1 MGRVIRGQRTCNLK
15 NDGHKLIKGMSMNK
29 RLWVLNP
36 LLLATALP
44 AWAVDDSMIVS
55 ANRTHRTVAEMAQTT
70 WVIEGQE
77 IEQQVQGGKE
87 FKDVLAQ
94 LIPGIDVSSQG
105 RTNYGMNM
113 RGRAIVVLIDGVRLN
128 SSRTDSRQL
137 DSIDPFNIEHIEV
150 ISGATSLYGGG
161 STGGLINIV
170 TKKGQQERQVDLE
183 LGSKTGFA
191 NSNDHDE
198 RVAAAVSGGTDHAS
212 GRLSVA
218 YQRFGGWY
226 DGNNDALI
234 LDNTQTGLQHS
245 DRLDVMGTGTIE
257 IDENRQLQLVTQYYK
272 SQGDDY
278 GLYLGKNM
286 SAVTGDGKAFTTD
299 GLNSDRVPGTERHLI
314 SLQYSD
320 ADFLGQNLVS
330 QVYYRDESL
339 TFYPFPTLSKGQ
351 VSSFSSSK
359 QDTDQYGAKITLN
372 SQPLDGWDL
381 TWGVDA
387 DHETFNANQMFF
399 DLDQSMS
406 SGGLNNQAIY
416 TTGRYPGYSITNLA
430 PFLQSSYDLNDIF
443 TISGGVRYQWTE
455 NRVDDFVGYAQQQ
468 DVASGKVSS
477 ADAIPGGKTDYDN
490 FLFNAGIVA
499 HLTDRQQTWF
509 NFSQGVELPDPG
521 KYYGIGK
528 YGAAVNGHLPLLSSV
543 NVGDSP
549 LQGIKVNS
557 YELGW
562 RYTGDNLRTQLAA
575 YYSTSD
581 KTIVVNRTDMTIDV
595 QSDKRRIYGVEGA
608 VDYYFPNSDW
618 SAGANFNVLKS
629 QVKSDGS
636 WQKWDVT
643 LASPSKAT
651 AWVGWAP
658 EPWSL
663 RVQSQQVFDISDASG
678 NKLDGYNTVDFIGSY
693 ALPLGKLTFS
703 IENLLNEDYV
713 TLWGQRAPLLY
724 SPTYGSSS
732 LYEYKGRGR
741 TFGLNY
747 ALSF

>member
-1 MGRVIRGQRTCNLK
+1 MK
-15 NDGHKLIKGMSMNK
+15 K
-29 RLWVLNP
+29 RLWVLHP
-36 LLLATALP
+36 LLLVSSLP
-44 AWAVDDSMIVS
+44 ALAAQSDEDSIIVS

-137 DSIDPFNIEHIEV
+137 DAIDPFNIEHIEV

-170 TKKGQQERQVDLE
+170 TKKGQQDRQVDLE
-183 LGSKTGFA
+183 VGSKSGFA

-198 RVAAAVSGGTDHAS
+198 RIAAAVSGGTDHAS

-257 IDENRQLQLVTQYYK
+257 IDDNRQLQLVTQYYK
-272 SQGDDY
+272 SQGDDDY
-278 GLYLGKNM
+278 GLWLGKNM
-286 SAVTGDGKAFTTD
+286 SAVTSGGKAYTTD
-299 GLNSDRVPGTERHLI
+299 GLNSDRIPGTERHLI

-320 ADFLGQNLVS
+320 ADFFGQNLVS

-339 TFYPFPTLSKGQ
+339 TFYPFPTLTKGQ
-351 VSSFSSSK
+351 VSSFSSSQ
-359 QDTDQYGAKITLN
+359 QDTDQYGAKLTLN
-372 SQPLDGWDL
+372 SQPLAGWDL
-381 TWGVDA
+381 TWGLDA

-399 DLDQSMS
+399 DLQQSLA
-406 SGGLNNQAIY
+406 SGGLHNESIY
-416 TTGRYPGYSITNLA
+416 TTGRYPGYSISNVA
-430 PFLQSSYDLNDIF
+430 PFLQSSYDLNEIF
-443 TISGGVRYQWTE
+443 TVSGGVRYQWTE

-468 DVASGKVSS
+468 DIANGKARS
-477 ADAIPGGKTDYDN
+477 ADAIKGGKTDYDN

-499 HLTDRQQTWF
+499 HLTERQQTWF

-528 YGAAVNGHLPLLSSV
+528 YGAAVNGHLPLISSV
-543 NVGDSP
+543 NVDDSP

-608 VDYYFPNSDW
+608 VDYFIPDSDW
-618 SAGANFNVLKS
+618 SVGGNFNVLKS
-629 QVKSDGS
+629 QVQTDGR

-658 EPWSL
+658 DPWSL
-663 RVQSQQVFDISDASG
+663 RVQSQQVFDLSDAAG
-678 NKLDGYNTVDFIGSY
+678 NKLEGYNTVDFIGSY
-693 ALPLGKLTFS
+693 ALPVGKLTFS

-713 TLWGQRAPLLY
+713 TIWGQRAPLLY

-732 LYEYKGRGR
+732 LYEYKGCGR

-747 ALSF
+747 ALTF

>member
-1 MGRVIRGQRTCNLK
+1 MK
-15 NDGHKLIKGMSMNK
+15 K
-29 RLWVLNP
+29 RLWVLHP
-36 LLLATALP
+36 LLLASTLP
-44 AWAVDDSMIVS
+44 ALAAQSDEDSIIVS

-137 DSIDPFNIEHIEV
+137 DAIDPFNIEHIEV

-170 TKKGQQERQVDLE
+170 TKKGQQDRQVDLE
-183 LGSKTGFA
+183 VGSKSGFA

-257 IDENRQLQLVTQYYK
+257 IDDNRQLQLVTQYYK
-272 SQGDDY
+272 SQGDDDY
-278 GLYLGKNM
+278 GLWLGKNM
-286 SAVTGDGKAFTTD
+286 SAVTSGGKAYTTD
-299 GLNSDRVPGTERHLI
+299 GFNSDRIPGTERHLI

-320 ADFLGQNLVS
+320 ADFFGQNLVS

-339 TFYPFPTLSKGQ
+339 TFYPFPTLTKGQ
-351 VSSFSSSK
+351 VSSFSSSQ
-359 QDTDQYGAKITLN
+359 QDTDQYGAKLTLN
-372 SQPLDGWDL
+372 SQPLAGWDL
-381 TWGVDA
+381 TWGLDA

-399 DLDQSMS
+399 DLPQSMA
-406 SGGLNNQAIY
+406 SGGLHNESIY
-416 TTGRYPGYSITNLA
+416 TTGRYPGYSISNVA

-443 TISGGVRYQWTE
+443 TVSGGVRYQWTE

-468 DVASGKVSS
+468 DIANGKARS
-477 ADAIPGGKTDYDN
+477 ADAIKGGKTDYDN

-499 HLTDRQQTWF
+499 HLTERQQTWF

-528 YGAAVNGHLPLLSSV
+528 YGAAVNGHLPLISSV
-543 NVGDSP
+543 NVDDSP

-608 VDYYFPNSDW
+608 VDYFIPDSDW
-618 SAGANFNVLKS
+618 SVGGNFNVLKS
-629 QVKSDGS
+629 QVQTDGR

-658 EPWSL
+658 DPWSL
-663 RVQSQQVFDISDASG
+663 RV
-678 NKLDGYNTVDFIGSY
+678 
-693 ALPLGKLTFS
+693 
-703 IENLLNEDYV
+703 
-713 TLWGQRAPLLY
+713 
-724 SPTYGSSS
+724 
-732 LYEYKGRGR
+732 
-741 TFGLNY
+741 
-747 ALSF
+747 

>member
-1 MGRVIRGQRTCNLK
+1 MK
-15 NDGHKLIKGMSMNK
+15 K
-29 RLWVLNP
+29 RLWVLHP
-36 LLLATALP
+36 LLLVSSLP
-44 AWAVDDSMIVS
+44 ALAAQSDEDSIIVS

-137 DSIDPFNIEHIEV
+137 DAIDPFNIEHIEV

-170 TKKGQQERQVDLE
+170 TKKGQQDRQVDLE
-183 LGSKTGFA
+183 VGSKSGFA

-198 RVAAAVSGGTDHAS
+198 RIAAAVSGGTDHAS

-257 IDENRQLQLVTQYYK
+257 IDDNRQLQLVTQYYK
-272 SQGDDY
+272 RQGDDDY
-278 GLYLGKNM
+278 GLWLGKNM
-286 SAVTGDGKAFTTD
+286 SAVTSGGKAYTTD
-299 GLNSDRVPGTERHLI
+299 GLNSDRIPGTERHLI

-320 ADFLGQNLVS
+320 ADFFGQNLVS

-339 TFYPFPTLSKGQ
+339 TFYPFPTLTKGQ
-351 VSSFSSSK
+351 VSSFSSSQ
-359 QDTDQYGAKITLN
+359 QDTDQYGAKLTLN
-372 SQPLDGWDL
+372 SQPLAGWDL
-381 TWGVDA
+381 TWGLDA

-399 DLDQSMS
+399 DLQQSLA
-406 SGGLNNQAIY
+406 SGGLHNESIY
-416 TTGRYPGYSITNLA
+416 TTGRYPGYSISNVA
-430 PFLQSSYDLNDIF
+430 PFLQSSYDLNEIF
-443 TISGGVRYQWTE
+443 TVSGGVRYQWTE

-468 DVASGKVSS
+468 DIANGKARS
-477 ADAIPGGKTDYDN
+477 ADAIKGGKTDYDN
-490 FLFNAGIVA
+490 FLYNAGIVA
-499 HLTDRQQTWF
+499 HLTERQQTWF

-528 YGAAVNGHLPLLSSV
+528 YGAAVNGHLPLISSV
-543 NVGDSP
+543 NVDDSP

-608 VDYYFPNSDW
+608 VDYFIPDSDW
-618 SAGANFNVLKS
+618 SVGGNFNVLKS
-629 QVKSDGS
+629 QVQTDGR

-663 RVQSQQVFDISDASG
+663 RVQSQQVFDLSDAAG
-678 NKLDGYNTVDFIGSY
+678 NKLEGYNTVDFIGSY
-693 ALPLGKLTFS
+693 ALPVGKLTFS

-713 TLWGQRAPLLY
+713 TIWGQRAPLLY

-741 TFGLNY
+741 IFGLNY
-747 ALSF
+747 ALTF

>member
-1 MGRVIRGQRTCNLK
+1 MK
-15 NDGHKLIKGMSMNK
+15 K
-29 RLWVLNP
+29 RLWVLHP
-36 LLLATALP
+36 LLLASTLP
-44 AWAVDDSMIVS
+44 ALAAQSDEDSIIVS

-137 DSIDPFNIEHIEV
+137 DAIDPFNIEHIEV

-161 STGGLINIV
+161 STGGPINIV
-170 TKKGQQERQVDLE
+170 TKKGQQDRQVDLE
-183 LGSKTGFA
+183 VGSKSGFA

-257 IDENRQLQLVTQYYK
+257 IDNNRQLQLVTQYYK
-272 SQGDDY
+272 SQGDDDY
-278 GLYLGKNM
+278 GLWLGKNM
-286 SAVTGDGKAFTTD
+286 SAVTSGGKAYTTD
-299 GLNSDRVPGTERHLI
+299 GLNSDRIPGTERHLI

-320 ADFLGQNLVS
+320 ADFFGQNLVS

-339 TFYPFPTLSKGQ
+339 TFYPFPTLTKGQ
-351 VSSFSSSK
+351 VSSFSSSQ
-359 QDTDQYGAKITLN
+359 QDTDQYGAKLTLN
-372 SQPLDGWDL
+372 SQPLAGWDL
-381 TWGVDA
+381 TWGLDA

-399 DLDQSMS
+399 DLPQSMA
-406 SGGLNNQAIY
+406 SGGLHNESIY
-416 TTGRYPGYSITNLA
+416 TTGRYPGYSISNVA

-443 TISGGVRYQWTE
+443 TVSGGVRYQWTE

-468 DVASGKVSS
+468 DIANGKARS
-477 ADAIPGGKTDYDN
+477 ADAIKGGKTDYDN

-499 HLTDRQQTWF
+499 HLTERQQTWF

-528 YGAAVNGHLPLLSSV
+528 YGAAVNGHLPLISSV
-543 NVGDSP
+543 NVDDSP

-608 VDYYFPNSDW
+608 VDYFIPDSDW
-618 SAGANFNVLKS
+618 SVGGNFNVLKS
-629 QVKSDGS
+629 QVQTDGR

-658 EPWSL
+658 DPWSL
-663 RVQSQQVFDISDASG
+663 RVQSQQVFDLSDAAG
-678 NKLDGYNTVDFIGSY
+678 NKLEGYNTVDFIGSY
-693 ALPLGKLTFS
+693 ALPVGKLTFS

-713 TLWGQRAPLLY
+713 TIWGQRAPLLY

-747 ALSF
+747 ALTF